1 MTDCLSVDELV
12 RFTGESPK
20 RLLKWKSAG
29 LLGRDCD
36 EFTHED
42 IGRARLI
49 HHLLHHGLKLE
60 AMSAAAQDQDS
71 VFCRYLKEL
80 SQRWPRSTF
89 TIEQAAERFKM
100 DEALVRRLMDA
111 GGIHEPGEVIGQ
123 DDMGFFRACKV
134 ALDAGY
140 PEDALMQV
148 LRVYAD
154 AMERVAEAEGRMSHF
169 YFHER
174 LKGEGLSG
182 EELLHQLD
190 EAMSRLNPLVEPAI
204 LYFHRKGVARAA
216 WEDMITHLEEDSGL
230 LQKPEAPGQIQ
241 RAIMFVDLANF
252 TPLAEAMGDIAAANV
267 LERFGTI
274 VRVSN
279 ARCHGRIVK
288 QIGDAF
294 MVVFSESIS
303 AVSCALEIEDRAS
316 REAQFPPVRAGLHWG
331 NVLYREGDYVG
342 SNVNLASRLATDAGR
357 HQVLI
362 THEMWKNARGL
373 PNTEFV
379 RLGKRKLKG
388 LAREVVVFEA
398 RMAGKTP
405 SNRETDP
412 VCGMELGPGEVA
424 ARLTWDGTDRAFCSD
439 DCLKKFVRDP
449 DKYNL

>member
-1 MTDCLSVDELV
+1 MGDCISAEELV
-12 RFTGESPK
+12 RFTGESQK
-20 RLLKWKSAG
+20 RLLKWKSVG
-29 LLGRDCD
+29 LLGRNCE

-49 HHLLHHGLKLE
+49 HHLLHHGMKLE
-60 AMSAAAQDQDS
+60 KMAAAAQDQNS
-71 VFCRYLKEL
+71 VFCRYLQEL
-80 SQRWPRSTF
+80 SSRWPRSMYTL
-89 TIEQAAERFKM
+89 EQAAERNSM
-100 DEALVRRLMDA
+100 DAGLVRRLMDA
-111 GGIHEPGEVIGQ
+111 AGIREPGDVIST

-154 AMERVAEAEGRMSHF
+154 AMERVAESESRMTHF
-169 YFHER
+169 YFHQR
-174 LKGEGLSG
+174 LKSEGLSG
-182 EELLHQLD
+182 EDLLHKLD
-190 EAMSRLNPLVEPAI
+190 EAMARLNPLVEPAI
-204 LYFHRKGVARAA
+204 LYFHRKGVARAT
-216 WEDMITHLEEDSGL
+216 WEDMLMHLEEDSGL
-230 LQKPEAPGQIQ
+230 LSAPETLGQIQ

-252 TPLAEAMGDIAAANV
+252 TPLAEAMGDLAAANV

-274 VRVSN
+274 VRVAN

-294 MVVFSESIS
+294 MVVFPESVS
-303 AVSCALEIEDRAS
+303 AVSCALEIEDRAG

-331 NVLYREGDYVG
+331 AVLYREGDYVG
-342 SNVNLASRLATDAGR
+342 SNVNLASRLAAEAGR
-357 HQVLI
+357 HQILI
-362 THEMWKNARGL
+362 TGDMWKRARELANA
-373 PNTEFV
+373 EFV

-398 RMAGKTP
+398 RMAGKAA

>member
-1 MTDCLSVDELV
+1 NNMDVD
-12 RFTGESPK
+12 
-20 RLLKWKSAG
+20 
-29 LLGRDCD
+29 
-36 EFTHED
+36 
-42 IGRARLI
+42 
-49 HHLLHHGLKLE
+49 
-60 AMSAAAQDQDS
+60 
-71 VFCRYLKEL
+71 
-80 SQRWPRSTF
+80 
-89 TIEQAAERFKM
+89 
-100 DEALVRRLMDA
+100 LVRRLMDA
-111 GGIHEPGEVIGQ
+111 AGIREPGDVISQ

-154 AMERVAEAEGRMSHF
+154 AMERVAESEGRMTHF
-169 YFHER
+169 YFHQR
-174 LKGEGLSG
+174 LKDEGLSG
-182 EELLHQLD
+182 AQLLERLD
-190 EAMSRLNPLVEPAI
+190 EAMARLNPLVEPAI

-216 WEDMITHLEEDSGL
+216 WEDMLTHLEEDSGL
-230 LQKPEAPGQIQ
+230 LQQPEAIGQIQ

-294 MVVFSESIS
+294 MVVFSESVS

-331 NVLYREGDYVG
+331 SVLYREGDYVG
-342 SNVNLASRLATDAGR
+342 SNVNLASRLANDAQR

-362 THEMWKNARGL
+362 TGEMWKRAREL
-373 PNTEFV
+373 SSAEFV

-398 RMAGKTP
+398 RLAGKLP

-424 ARLTWDGTDRAFCSD
+424 ARLTWDGADRAFCSD
-439 DCLKKFVRDP
+439 GCLKTFVKEP
-449 DKYNL
+449 AKYNL

>member
-1 MTDCLSVDELV
+1 MGDCLSVEELV
-12 RFTGESPK
+12 RLTGESQK
-20 RLLKWKSAG
+20 RLLKWKAVG
-29 LLGRDCD
+29 LLGRNCD

-49 HHLLHHGLKLE
+49 HHLLHHGMKLE
-60 AMSAAAQDQDS
+60 AMAAAARDENS
-71 VFCRYLKEL
+71 VFCRYLQEL
-80 SQRWPRSTF
+80 SSRWPRSMYTV
-89 TIEQAAERFKM
+89 EQAAESTGL
-100 DEALVRRLMDA
+100 DIELVRRLMDA
-111 GGIHEPGEVIGQ
+111 AGIREPGEVISG
-123 DDMGFFRACKV
+123 DDMGFFSACKV

-140 PEDALMQV
+140 PEDALIQV

-169 YFHER
+169 YLHER
-174 LKGEGLSG
+174 MKSEGVTG
-182 EELLHQLD
+182 EELLSRME
-190 EAMSRLNPLVEPAI
+190 EAMGRLNPLVEPAI
-204 LYFHRKGVARAA
+204 LYFHRKGVARAV
-216 WEDMITHLEEDSGL
+216 WEDMLTHLEEDSGL

-252 TPLAEAMGDIAAANV
+252 TPLAEAMGDVAAANV

-274 VRVSN
+274 VRVAN

-294 MVVFSESIS
+294 MVVFPESFS

-316 REAQFPPVRAGLHWG
+316 TEAQFPPVRAGLHWG
-331 NVLYREGDYVG
+331 TVLYRQGDYVG
-342 SNVNLASRLATDAGR
+342 SNVNLASRLAADAGR

-362 THEMWKNARGL
+362 TNEIWKRARDL
-373 PNTEFV
+373 PNAEFV

-398 RMAGKTP
+398 RMAGKSP

-424 ARLTWDGTDRAFCSD
+424 ARLSWDSTDRAFCSD
-439 DCLKKFVRDP
+439 DCLKKFVREP
-449 DKYNL
+449 EKYTL

>member
-1 MTDCLSVDELV
+1 MGDCLSVEELV

-29 LLGRDCD
+29 LLGRDCE

-49 HHLLHHGLKLE
+49 HHLLHHGMKLE
-60 AMSAAAQDQDS
+60 KMAAAAQDQNS
-71 VFCRYLKEL
+71 VFCRYLQEL
-80 SQRWPRSTF
+80 SSRWPRSRYTV
-89 TIEQAAERFKM
+89 EKAAERHNM
-100 DEALVRRLMDA
+100 DADLVRRLMDA
-111 GGIHEPGEVIGQ
+111 AGIREPGEVIST

-154 AMERVAEAEGRMSHF
+154 AMERVAESESRMTHF
-169 YFHER
+169 YFHQR
-174 LKGEGLSG
+174 LKSEGLSG
-182 EELLHQLD
+182 EDLLHRLD
-190 EAMSRLNPLVEPAI
+190 EAMARLNPLVEPAI
-204 LYFHRKGVARAA
+204 LYFHRKGVARAS
-216 WEDMITHLEEDSGL
+216 WEDMLTHLEEDSGL
-230 LQKPEAPGQIQ
+230 LQKPETLGQIQ
-241 RAIMFVDLANF
+241 RAVMFVDLANF
-252 TPLAEAMGDIAAANV
+252 TPLAEAMGDVAAANV

-274 VRVSN
+274 VRVAN

-294 MVVFSESIS
+294 MVVFPESVS
-303 AVSCALEIEDRAS
+303 AVSCAIEIEDRAS

-331 NVLYREGDYVG
+331 AVLYREGDYVG
-342 SNVNLASRLATDAGR
+342 SNVNLASRLAAEAGR
-357 HQVLI
+357 HQILI
-362 THEMWKNARGL
+362 TGEVWKRARDL

-398 RMAGKTP
+398 RMAGKAP

-424 ARLTWDGTDRAFCSD
+424 ARLTWDGAGRAFCSD

-449 DKYNL
+449 GKYNL